1 MGKGQKIIQIAGD
14 LLKGIGIL
22 AGGSILGVLLLAA
35 VYLLPVS
42 PMKENV
48 ARSSAIFDYEGVYPQ
63 MVQGYKSSQLDNCTD
78 AIMLGI
84 AAYSEEPA
92 GGIRKAAALA
102 MDARRVEFL
111 GDDPVR
117 SLNDYANDVEGKED
131 RKQVVGYTRYW
142 HGYLIPLKLL
152 LLFFDYGDIRFLN
165 LFVQFFLTGWLMVL
179 MMENGRKSLLIP
191 FSILICVMNPV
202 AEAMSL
208 QFSSVYY
215 ITLISMLLILWGKR
229 EKMIRSAA
237 WFFFCIGVLTSFFDL
252 LTYPLLT
259 LGVPL
264 ALMILLFEGK
274 MGEKLLLII
283 KVCCTWGLGYAGMW
297 GCKWIVASIL
307 LQRNVFTD
315 AYQQILFRSS
325 MQSDGNALQWGEV
338 VWRNMR
344 VLLRWPYFFL
354 AAAAGIILL
363 KMVWSVGLKDR
374 ERSAFLFGIPFFVIA
389 LMPFVWFCAL
399 GNHSYQHYWF
409 TYRELGITC
418 FALLAYLAELPHFLK
433 KEAVPLHK

>member
-1 MGKGQKIIQIAGD
+1 MGKRQKIIRIAGD
-14 LLKGIGIL
+14 MLKGIGIL
-22 AGGSILGVLLLAA
+22 AGGGILGALLLAA

-48 ARSSAIFDYEGVYPQ
+48 ARSSAVFDYEGVYPQ
-63 MVQGYKSSQLDNCTD
+63 LVQGYKSSQLDNCTD

-92 GGIRKAAALA
+92 EKIRKAAALA
-102 MDARRVEFL
+102 MDARRVEFR

-117 SLNDYANDVEGKED
+117 SLNDYVNEVEGKEKQ
-131 RKQVVGYTRYW
+131 KQVVGYTRYW

-165 LFVQFFLTGWLMVL
+165 LFIQFFLTGWIMILMV
-179 MMENGRKSLLIP
+179 EKGRKRLLLP
-191 FSILICVMNPV
+191 FAVLICVLNPV

-215 ITLISMLLILWGKR
+215 ITLLSLLGILRR
-229 EKMIRSAA
+229 EKMAGYAA
-237 WFFFCIGVLTSFFDL
+237 RFFFCIGMMTSFLDL

-264 ALMILLFEGK
+264 VLMFLLFEGR
-274 MGEKLLLII
+274 MGEKLLLLV
-283 KVCCTWGLGYAGMW
+283 KACCAWGLGYAGMW
-297 GCKWIVASIL
+297 GGKWLIASVL
-307 LQRNVFTD
+307 LQRNIFSD
-315 AYQQILFRSS
+315 AYQQALLRSS
-325 MQSDGNALQWGEV
+325 MQSDGSALRWGEV
-338 VWRNMR
+338 IWRNVR
-344 VLLRWPYFFL
+344 VLLRWPYLFL
-354 AAAAGIILL
+354 AAAVGIILL
-363 KMVWSVGLKDR
+363 KKIWSAGLKGR
-374 ERSAFLFGIPFFVIA
+374 VRRAFLFGIPFFLIA

-418 FALLAYLAELPHFLK
+418 FALLVYLAELPHFLK
-433 KEAVPLHK
+433 KKPKVRPK